1 MIVEYAGRK
10 PATCQIL
17 VNLLPQR
24 TGQTARPFF
33 LRENQKTDIINNHW
47 KDFSLDTKQDGAT
60 QKIILKKK
68 QLALSI
74 KNIGRII

>member
-1 MIVEYAGRK
+1 MPNIGK
-10 PATCQIL
+10 FITTNSP
-17 VNLLPQR
+17 R

-60 QKIILKKK
+60 QKIILKKNISTFNYN
-68 QLALSI
+68 L
-74 KNIGRII
+74 KNLVK

>member
-1 MIVEYAGRK
+1 
-10 PATCQIL
+10 L

-60 QKIILKKK
+60 QKIIKKK
-68 QLALSI
+68 NWHFQLKILVE
-74 KNIGRII
+74 

>member
-17 VNLLPQR
+17 VKLLPQR

-68 QLALSI
+68 QFSTS
-74 KNIGRII
+74 N